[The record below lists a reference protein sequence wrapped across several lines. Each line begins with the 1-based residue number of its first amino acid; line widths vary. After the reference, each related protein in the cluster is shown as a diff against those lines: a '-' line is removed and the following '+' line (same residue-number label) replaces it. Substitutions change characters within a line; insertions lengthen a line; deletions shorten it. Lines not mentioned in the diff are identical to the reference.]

1 MDDGLPGLAL
11 SPCLATWAC
20 SSYAGHVAVWSTNRI
35 LAVTAAVFAAVALV
49 LLASVWLFNPIPQGA
64 DCASDEGYAAM
75 QAHADANR
83 SLAGFALLF
92 TGLGGVVSL
101 VGAVR
106 ATGYRLLFALGVV
119 PLLVIAF
126 VSLAVLIASGL
137 YCQN

>member
-1 MDDGLPGLAL
+1 MRRLAM
-11 SPCLATWAC
+11 CVG
-20 SSYAGHVAVWSTNRI
+20 SSYAGHVAVWSTTRI
-35 LAVTAAVFAAVALV
+35 LAVTAAVFAAVAVV

-64 DCASDEGYAAM
+64 DCGGDKGYAAM
-75 QAHADANR
+75 KAHAEANG

-92 TGLGGVVSL
+92 IGLSGVVCL